1 MMANPT
7 KALLRL
13 FVLLLVIGASL
24 LLYSARSDLKPPVTR
39 LLSGEG
45 NWFAAAPPPINP
57 ITQIFDMGIVDANG
71 DGRLDIYTSNHN
83 YKEYL
88 LLADSQGGYRNVVS
102 EWGLDQSRSF
112 PGWEQASQAPDV
124 DKAGLYIYWLDDT
137 LHFRAHNLDKIG
149 AVKGTLRI
157 FSPVQTVKNDGF
169 RVETRTTSKPTNPLL
184 ETTTEFAASGDAH
197 LALYINSRGG
207 PFTFNIGDSL
217 SPANVYMG
225 LQKVSPSAHTFSVSL
240 RDRHGMAWADI
251 NHDDQLDVFISRGAI
266 AGTLRE
272 FPENIRRSI
281 ADELF
286 ISEAGQPRFHE
297 VSREAG
303 IEKKDCSGRHAKW
316 VDFDQDGLLDLYINC
331 QDRGNVPGGYPK
343 QFYRQDAKGRFS
355 DISAEVGLDIPQH
368 QLIDF
373 AWFDADSD
381 GDMDLLS
388 HEDTG
393 YFLYRNQGGK
403 FTREFIYRG
412 KFERADVKGLKKNTY
427 DYWQFDGKLSLADFD
442 SDGDLDVFVASKKG
456 NAFLINNAGT
466 FKPLD
471 PAALGLPVASVAAAW
486 VDYDNDSHPDLH
498 TVPEGVF
505 HQNKSHTFDAT
516 GFLSLPA
523 QKYQAA
529 IINWFDRDNDG
540 AMDVLIALQD
550 NATLWRWWEK
560 PFKSKDVKGEDD
572 RFKWKILDY
581 RHVGK
586 KNHWLQLNLV
596 GSAGNPQAIGARV
609 TLITPEGKQVQQVG
623 ASEGAYL
630 SQGHYRLYF
639 GLGAADKISAMQI
652 HWPDGRLEELHNIKV
667 NTLLTVK
674 QGN

>member
-1 MMANPT
+1 MRTPSRT
-7 KALLRL
+7 LLRIL
-13 FVLLLVIGASL
+13 VLILLAGASL
-24 LLYSARSDLKPPVTR
+24 LLYSARGDIKPYVAR
-39 LLSGEG
+39 LLSGED
-45 NWFAAAPPPINP
+45 NWFAAVPPPIDLVS
-57 ITQIFDMGIVDANG
+57 QIFDMGIVDANG

-83 YKEYL
+83 YREYL
-88 LLADSQGGYRNVVS
+88 LLADGQGGYRNVVS

-112 PGWEQASQAPDV
+112 PGWEQAPQAPDI

-137 LHFRAHNLDKIG
+137 LHFRTHNLDKIG
-149 AVKGTLRI
+149 AVKGTLRV
-157 FSPVQTVKNDGF
+157 FSPVQAVKNDGF
-169 RVETRTTSKPTNPLL
+169 QVETRTTSKPADPLL
-184 ETTTEFAASGDAH
+184 ETTSEFAASGDAH
-197 LALYINSRGG
+197 LAFYINSRGG
-207 PFTFNIGDSL
+207 PFTFSIGDSL
-217 SPANVYMG
+217 PPANVYMG
-225 LQKVSPSAHTFSVSL
+225 LQKVSPSDHSFSVSL
-240 RDRHGMAWADI
+240 QDRHGMAWADI
-251 NHDDQLDVFISRGAI
+251 NHDGQLDVFITRGAI

-272 FPENIRRSI
+272 FPESIRRSI
-281 ADELF
+281 TDELF
-286 ISEAGQPRFHE
+286 VSEAGQPRFHE
-297 VSREAG
+297 ASREVG
-303 IEKKDCSGRHAKW
+303 IEKKDCSGRHVKW
-316 VDFDQDGLLDLYINC
+316 VDFDQNGMLDLYINC

-343 QFYRQDAKGRFS
+343 QFYRQDAKGHFS
-355 DISAEVGLDIPQH
+355 DVAVEVGLDIPKH

-373 AWFDADSD
+373 AWLDTDND

-393 YFLYRNQGGK
+393 YYLYRNQDGK
-403 FTREFIYRG
+403 FAREFITRG

-471 PAALGLPVASVAAAW
+471 PATLGLPVESVAAAW
-486 VDYDNDSHPDLH
+486 VDYDNDGHPDLH

-505 HQNKSHTFDAT
+505 HQNRSHTFEAT

-529 IINWFDRDNDG
+529 IINWFDQDNDG

-560 PFKSKDVKGEDD
+560 PFKSKDVKGKDD
-572 RFKWKILDY
+572 RFKWKILNY
-581 RHVGK
+581 RHIGK
-586 KNHWLQLNLV
+586 KSHWLQLNLI

-609 TLITPEGKQVQQVG
+609 TLVTPEGKQVQQVG

-639 GLGAADKISAMQI
+639 GLGAADKIGALQI
-652 HWPDGRLEELHNIKV
+652 HWPDGRLEELHNVKV

-674 QGN
+674 QGG